1 MISLFY
7 SQSILW
13 QIGTDIEDFKCSWLF
28 VEALQRADEK
38 QKDFLFVR
46 PMDYI

>member
-1 MISLFY
+1 LRTSGGCTELKDVLLAI
-7 SQSILW
+7 
-13 QIGTDIEDFKCSWLF
+13 F
-28 VEALQRADEK
+28 VEALQRADEQ